1 MIRQGL
7 VQGLAAWLV
16 ICGGVWLEVPVAA
29 QDADG
34 SSNGK
39 AAKVDPR
46 HPLAPALEHAY
57 AARQKLASVTDYE
70 ALFSKQE
77 LIGRRMRATS
87 MTMKIREQPFS
98 VYLQYVTPHQGR
110 EVIYVSGRNN
120 GQLLAHETGIK
131 AIAGTV
137 SLAPDSEDA
146 MDGNKYPIT
155 MIGIR
160 NLLEG
165 VIVQWEAEAQFGECN
180 VQYYPDAKL
189 GKPGEE
195 TACKVIESSH
205 PTPRKQFKYQ
215 KTRLFIDTA
224 SGLPIRV
231 EQYGFPRTEGD
242 KAPLVEEYTYSKLR
256 VNPGLTDRDFDIKN
270 PNYAFPQ

>member
-1 MIRQGL
+1 MVRQGL
-7 VQGLAAWLV
+7 INGLAAWLM
-16 ICGGVWLEVPVAA
+16 IFGGPMVASVAA
-29 QDADG
+29 QDAAG
-34 SSNGK
+34 NGNTK
-39 AAKVDPR
+39 AVKVDSR

-77 LIGRRMRATS
+77 LIGRRTRATS

-110 EVIYVSGRNN
+110 EVIYVAGRNN
-120 GQLLAHETGIK
+120 GQLQAHETGIK

-165 VIVQWEAEAQFGECN
+165 VILQWEAESQFGECN

-189 GKPGEE
+189 GE
-195 TACKVIESSH
+195 TPCKVIETSH
-205 PTPRKQFKYQ
+205 PTPRKQFKFQ
-215 KTRLFIDTA
+215 KTRLFIDSQ
-224 SGLPIRV
+224 SGIPVRV
-231 EQYGFPRTEGD
+231 EQYAFPQTEGG
-242 KAPLVEEYTYSKLR
+242 KSPLIEEYTYSKLR
-256 VNPGLTDRDFDIKN
+256 LNPGLTDRDFDIKN